1 MFRIT
6 CWFHILNFMLS
17 FHLKCTVPVT
27 VDTWKHFLNNKWRGS
42 SIWLAVC
49 TDTVKAVI
57 NWSGQVIGTLPALF
71 FSSWWFREQIVPIC
85 PGTLRWLRPSFS
97 SGGKD
102 RRWWLKGVVS
112 GSHIINLISLLSIV
126 LSSQRP
132 EHCAMSQSGS
142 TFKREL
148 KWIPAQGCYLL
159 VFQWLQVLMTLL
171 WTVLLQF
178 ICQYVSS

>member
-1 MFRIT
+1 
-6 CWFHILNFMLS
+6 MLS
-17 FHLKCTVPVT
+17 CPLKCAVPVT

-42 SIWLAVC
+42 FIWLGVC
-49 TDTVKAVI
+49 TDTVKVVI
-57 NWSGQVIGTLPALF
+57 NWSGQVIGTRPALF

-97 SGGKD
+97 RGGED

-112 GSHIINLISLLSIV
+112 GSHIINLISLLSFA

-132 EHCAMSQSGS
+132 EPRAMSQSGS
-142 TFKREL
+142 TFKQEI

-178 ICQYVSS
+178 MSVCQQLNWF